1 MRVSD
6 LSIIIPT
13 KNRPEYLLRA
23 LSYYAARRCPYQI
36 WVGDSSDV
44 ASTPAAE
51 TFSDLDI
58 RVVRDP
64 ALLAVQMTKKI
75 LGMVT
80 TSYVTYC
87 GDDDFL
93 ALGGLGRSL
102 LFLDRKTT
110 AVSVQGTAIV
120 LRPEEAWG
128 YRLPE
133 RLEASPAERVIA
145 QMTDYRPTAFGVHR
159 TEEMLRAHRYVPDSG
174 PVGELDLEL
183 LPSCLTV
190 AAGPVHRI
198 DELMLIRTFVKHR
211 TAQLGAKFPTHE
223 DWILRDNATGE
234 HRAFE
239 DHLAAAGLSR
249 EDAKRASLA
258 LVHSWLQGYCAKRPR
273 RPNRLREA
281 AKRVPGLLWLYR
293 NQATRRAAGRHWKDI
308 KAIQEDLG

>member
-13 KNRPEYLLRA
+13 KNRPEYLFRA
-23 LSYYAARRCPYQI
+23 LSYYSARRCPYQI

-44 ASTPAAE
+44 ASTPAK
-51 TFSDLDI
+51 TFADLAI

-80 TSYVTYC
+80 TPYVAYC

-93 ALGGLGRSL
+93 PMRGLERSCL
-102 LFLDRKTT
+102 SLDGETT
-110 AVSVQGTAIV
+110 AVAVMGKAVV

-133 RLEASPAERVIA
+133 RLEGSPAERVIA

-159 TEEMLRAHRYVPDSG
+159 TVLAMAAHRYVPDSG

-198 DELMLIRTFVKHR
+198 DELVLVRTFVKHR
-211 TAQLGAKFPTHE
+211 TAQLQAKFPTHE
-223 DWILRDNATGE
+223 DWILRDNATAE

-239 DHLAAAGLSR
+239 DHLAAAGLSG

-281 AKRVPGLLWLYR
+281 AKRVPGLLWIYR

-308 KAIQEDLG
+308 KAIQEDLR